1 MLPRLLAIA
10 GPVKGRVLELAADEV
25 VIGRDQTNQLVL
37 NDRSASRRHAVIR
50 RTEEGF
56 TIVDLGSHNGTVV
69 NDLRRHEHLLKQADR
84 IQLGNSHFLFLQGND
99 LSTADDVNLDDGAVV
114 TISRVQV
121 KLRDALYSLARDFGA
136 LIDISSRI
144 NSARSLTEL
153 QRLLLEAIFEVIP
166 AQRGAILLLEENGG
180 KPHSVFALNRRA
192 DQPSVTISSEV
203 MQQVFK
209 EGVSVMSNEILQN
222 AADADSANRTSTTA
236 LMCVPLQVF
245 SKNTGVIYLD
255 TTEAGAS
262 FKDSELKLLT
272 VIAGFVAGSVA
283 NVQHME
289 WLESDRER
297 LQSTIEI
304 EHSMIGT
311 SGAMERVYQFIA
323 KVAPADSTVLIRGES
338 GTGKELVAHAIH
350 QNGPRA
356 KGPFVAVNCAALT
369 ETLLESELFGHEKG
383 AFTGAIAQKKGK
395 FELAEGGTIFLDE
408 VGELTLPIQAK
419 LLRVLQEREFERV
432 GGIRSIKPNVRI
444 IAATNR
450 ALDKSVADG
459 AFRPDLF
466 YRLNVISLEMP
477 PLRER
482 LADVPL
488 LAKHFMTKY
497 GTKCK
502 RRLSGFSDEAQAC
515 LANYA
520 WPGNVRELENAI
532 ERAVVLGST
541 SQIQL
546 EDLPDS
552 LLESTHAEDS
562 ALPRYYQA
570 VRNAK
575 VKLVRDTLAAAGNNV
590 SEAARMLGIH
600 PNNLHRIMRNLGLK
614 S

>member
-1 MLPRLLAIA
+1 MP
-10 GPVKGRVLELAADEV
+10 
-25 VIGRDQTNQLVL
+25 
-37 NDRSASRRHAVIR
+37 
-50 RTEEGF
+50 
-56 TIVDLGSHNGTVV
+56 
-69 NDLRRHEHLLKQADR
+69 QAC
-84 IQLGNSHFLFLQGND
+84 
-99 LSTADDVNLDDGAVV
+99 
-114 TISRVQV
+114 
-121 KLRDALYSLARDFGA
+121 
-136 LIDISSRI
+136 
-144 NSARSLTEL
+144 
-153 QRLLLEAIFEVIP
+153 
-166 AQRGAILLLEENGG
+166 
-180 KPHSVFALNRRA
+180 
-192 DQPSVTISSEV
+192 
-203 MQQVFK
+203 K

-222 AADADSANRTSTTA
+222 ADSANRTSVTA
-236 LMCVPLQVF
+236 TMCVPLQVL

-255 TTEAGAS
+255 TTEAGAN
-262 FKDSELKLLT
+262 FKAGELKLLT
-272 VIAGFVAGSVA
+272 VISGFAAGSVA
-283 NVQHME
+283 NVQHMD
-289 WLESDRER
+289 WLESDRKR

-304 EHSMIGT
+304 EHNMIGT
-311 SGAMERVYQFIA
+311 SATMERVYQFIA
-323 KVAPADSTVLIRGES
+323 KVARADSTVLIRGES
-338 GTGKELVAHAIH
+338 GTGKELVARAIH
-350 QNGPRA
+350 QNGPHA
-356 KGPFVAVNCAALT
+356 KGPFVAVNCAALI

-432 GGIRSIKPNVRI
+432 GGVRSIKPNVRI

-450 ALDKSVADG
+450 ALDKSVGDG
-459 AFRPDLF
+459 SFRSDLF

-477 PLRER
+477 PLRDR
-482 LADVPL
+482 LEDVPL

-497 GTKCK
+497 ARKCN
-502 RRLSGFSDEAQAC
+502 RRLSGLSNEARAC

-552 LLESTHAEDS
+552 LLDSTRDEEST
-562 ALPRYYQA
+562 LPRYYQA

-575 VKLVRDTLAAAGNNV
+575 VKLVRDTLASAGNNV